1 MAALMLLVFA
11 GTPVTTQAAKLP
23 YYIKINRQQN
33 CVTVYALDSKGKYT
47 KPVKAFA
54 CSVGVNNATPTGT
67 FSIPA
72 KYRWH
77 TLMGGVY
84 GQYCS
89 RIHGGVLFHS
99 VFYSSQDPSRLA
111 YNSYNRLGQTASHGC
126 VRLNVEDA
134 KWIYDNCPVGTKVT
148 IYDSKDPGPLGKPTP
163 VRIDVNSPY
172 RGWDPTDPDPR
183 NPWLKL
189 RPTIKGIK
197 NKTIERT
204 NSKVDLKRV

>member
-1 MAALMLLVFA
+1 MHLIPKANIPNRSKHLPALSVSTMPPRQEHFDSGKIPLAYTYGRCVRTVL
-11 GTPVTTQAAKLP
+11 QP
-23 YYIKINRQQN
+23 Y
-33 CVTVYALDSKGKYT
+33 S
-47 KPVKAFA
+47 
-54 CSVGVNNATPTGT
+54 
-67 FSIPA
+67 
-72 KYRWH
+72 RWCAVP
-77 TLMGGVY
+77 L
-84 GQYCS
+84 C
-89 RIHGGVLFHS
+89 
-99 VFYSSQDPSRLA
+99 FYSAQDPSRLA

-163 VRIDVNSPY
+163 IRIDVNSPY

>member
-54 CSVGVNNATPTGT
+54 CSVGVNNATPAGT

-99 VFYSSQDPSRLA
+99 VFTVHRTRA
-111 YNSYNRLGQTASHGC
+111 GWH
-126 VRLNVEDA
+126 
-134 KWIYDNCPVGTKVT
+134 T
-148 IYDSKDPGPLGKPTP
+148 ILIT
-163 VRIDVNSPY
+163 V
-172 RGWDPTDPDPR
+172 WDRRHPTDV
-183 NPWLKL
+183 
-189 RPTIKGIK
+189 
-197 NKTIERT
+197 
-204 NSKVDLKRV
+204 SV

>member
-1 MAALMLLVFA
+1 M
-11 GTPVTTQAAKLP
+11 
-23 YYIKINRQQN
+23 
-33 CVTVYALDSKGKYT
+33 
-47 KPVKAFA
+47 
-54 CSVGVNNATPTGT
+54 
-67 FSIPA
+67 
-72 KYRWH
+72 
-77 TLMGGVY
+77 
-84 GQYCS
+84 
-89 RIHGGVLFHS
+89 
-99 VFYSSQDPSRLA
+99 
-111 YNSYNRLGQTASHGC
+111 
-126 VRLNVEDA
+126 EDA

-163 VRIDVNSPY
+163 IRIDVNSPY